1 MAVRVE
7 RRRSGPDVT
16 GDGDRGR
23 HHPRSLQRPHE
34 VAGLQRV
41 VDVVVGYALVHVVP
55 VVDPVLGLGLPV
67 GLGTVVD
74 WDWRQGRPLV
84 VPQGDVP
91 LEGHEC
97 GLWQKVPENK
107 TKGC

>member
-1 MAVRVE
+1 M
-7 RRRSGPDVT
+7 T
-16 GDGDRGR
+16 GDGDGGR

-55 VVDPVLGLGLPV
+55 VVNPVLGLGLLALL
-67 GLGTVVD
+67 GLGSVVD
-74 WDWRQGRPLV
+74 GDWGQRGPLV

-91 LEGHEC
+91 LEGQEC
-97 GLWQKVPENK
+97 WLRQKVPENK
-107 TKGC
+107 GRMLVLNLNSNKKF

>member
-1 MAVRVE
+1 M
-7 RRRSGPDVT
+7 T
-16 GDGDRGR
+16 GDGNRGR

-91 LEGHEC
+91 LEGQERW
-97 GLWQKVPENK
+97 LRQKVPENK
-107 TKGC
+107 QRLLVLNFS